1 MFLGVDGGGTKT
13 ALCVVTEEGLVAA
26 RIEAPSCYY
35 LGKREGLALTARVL
49 RDGVA
54 EVCERAGITPA
65 EVAHGFF
72 GLPAYGEVSADLP
85 ALDAAARAALGHDRV
100 DCGNDM
106 VAGWAGSLGAL
117 DGINVVSGTGSICYG
132 ERAGERVRVGG
143 WGELFGD
150 EGSGHWIG
158 MRGLQAFSQ
167 MSDGRLDAGPLLEL
181 MRERLGLAADLD
193 LVAVTLLRWR
203 RDRRRVAALST
214 LVAEAADRGD
224 EQARTI
230 LEEAAAELVSLVDTA
245 RRRLGFAESEP
256 VPVSSSGGVFSAPVV
271 KETFVRLLARASVD
285 WEFREP
291 LYPPVVGA
299 ALYAA
304 RLSGAPL
311 TPAAL
316 ARLQEQLAATGS
328 DAPTATGGVRR
339 RGSAGVAS

>member
-13 ALCVVTEEGLVAA
+13 ALCVVTEDGLVAA
-26 RIEAPSCYY
+26 QIQAPSCYY
-35 LGKREGLALTARVL
+35 LGRRDGVAMAARVL

-54 EVCERAGITPA
+54 EVCDRAGITPA
-65 EVAHGFF
+65 ELGYGFF
-72 GLPAYGEVSADLP
+72 GLPAYGEVSADVP

-100 DCGNDM
+100 ACGNDM

-132 ERAGERVRVGG
+132 ERAGARVRVGG

-158 MRGLQAFSQ
+158 MRGLQVFSQ
-167 MSDGRLDAGPLLEL
+167 MSDGRLAEGPLLDL
-181 MRERLGLAADLD
+181 VRARLGLAADLD
-193 LVAVTLLRWR
+193 LVAVTILRWR

-214 LVAEAADRGD
+214 MVAEAADLGD
-224 EQARTI
+224 VQARKV

-245 RRRLGFAESEP
+245 RRRLGFTEGEP
-256 VPVSSSGGVFSAPVV
+256 VPVSYSGGVFSAPAV
-271 KETFVRLLARASVD
+271 KNEFVRLLARSHVS

-291 LYPPVVGA
+291 LCPPVVGA

-304 RLSGAPL
+304 RLAGTPL

-316 ARLQEQLAATGS
+316 VCLREQIAAPGS
-328 DAPTATGGVRR
+328 DVPGGTGGVQRPR
-339 RGSAGVAS
+339 SAGVAS